1 MWFQNNSITYVS
13 LLFFAVFTL
22 RTHVSILKE
31 DQKFVKEK
39 SKQLRPNFH
48 ENGKYLKKLIWFYLV
63 FTYLDDNIFHLFIRV
78 VTEIMFVKIV
88 LFLPILKQS
97 FGKSVPILETK
108 NLILN
113 NGHKMPF
120 LGFSTFNWKA
130 SPSRMKDAVYEA
142 IKIGYRYKLFSHTVC

>member
-1 MWFQNNSITYVS
+1 MYLYSF
-13 LLFFAVFTL
+13 LLFSVCEHMSPFWKNIKNL
-22 RTHVSILKE
+22 SSKNQNSW
-31 DQKFVKEK
+31 DQIFMKMV
-39 SKQLRPNFH
+39 N
-48 ENGKYLKKLIWFYLV
+48 IWKNWSGSTYLV
-63 FTYLDDNIFHLFIRV
+63 FTYSEDNIFHLFIRV

>member
-1 MWFQNNSITYVS
+1 MN
-13 LLFFAVFTL
+13 
-22 RTHVSILKE
+22 HV
-31 DQKFVKEK
+31 
-39 SKQLRPNFH
+39 
-48 ENGKYLKKLIWFYLV
+48 
-63 FTYLDDNIFHLFIRV
+63 
-78 VTEIMFVKIV
+78 EIMFFNIV

-142 IKIGYRYKLFSHTVC
+142 IKIGYRYKLFSHTVCELLVTTAKLSSLDTLHFIIPFVVNVKPLDFERYRLYTFKIALNKYLI

>member
-1 MWFQNNSITYVS
+1 M
-13 LLFFAVFTL
+13 FF
-22 RTHVSILKE
+22 
-31 DQKFVKEK
+31 
-39 SKQLRPNFH
+39 N
-48 ENGKYLKKLIWFYLV
+48 
-63 FTYLDDNIFHLFIRV
+63 
-78 VTEIMFVKIV
+78 IV

-142 IKIGYRYKLFSHTVC
+142 IKIGYRYKLFSHTVREVLVTTAKLSYNRSPIPLVVNVKPLDFERYRLYTFKIALNMYLI